1 MSRLMA
7 TDPDQATG
15 MTKELFDLVKGRM
28 GMVPNIMS
36 MLANSPAALSAYLGF
51 NAGLRHASIGSELCE
66 LIALTVSGE
75 NKSAY
80 CISLHS
86 FIGTAMGMDER
97 ALKEAQYGVSSDPEI
112 NTVLHFVKEVLR
124 SQGAVSDAALQKVK
138 AAGYTEGQIVEIMAQ
153 ISLSI
158 FTNYV
163 NIVASTDIDY
173 PIRTCATGK

>member
-15 MTKELFDLVKGRM
+15 MTKELFDLVKDRM

-86 FIGTAMGMDER
+86 FTGTAMGIDER
-97 ALKEAQYGVSSDPEI
+97 ALEDALLGVSSDPKI
-112 NTVLHFVKEVLR
+112 GVVLHFVKEVLHNL
-124 SQGAVSDAALQKVK
+124 GAVSDAVLQNVK

-173 PIRTCATGK
+173 PMRTWSTGK

>member
-15 MTKELFDLVKGRM
+15 MTKELFDLVKDRM

-51 NAGLRHASIGSELCE
+51 NAGLRHASIGSELSE

-75 NKSAY
+75 NKSVY

-97 ALKEAQYGVSSDPEI
+97 ALEDALLGVSSDPNI
-112 NTVLHFVKEVLR
+112 GAVLHFVKEVLR
-124 SQGAVSDAALQKVK
+124 NRGTVSDTALQNIK
-138 AAGYTEGQIVEIMAQ
+138 AAGYTDGEIVEIIAQ

-163 NIVASTDIDY
+163 NIVAATDID
-173 PIRTCATGK
+173 